1 MRRRKSTF
9 TAHTMRRAKEKFF
22 RTKEAFAPLFFYC
35 LWVPLVADKLNV
47 PPSLPAPDITGV
59 FSLLHRI
66 ISFFSSLLPYFGQFI
81 LTALF
86 WVLGIPTLA
95 FVFLKLGRNHADV
108 VYILRES
115 KRFLSNFFGLSFSE
129 MLANARVALSL
140 PGTLTIWC
148 RKLLFWVDKLI
159 SLVSHKYM
167 GGQILEAARISNEEA
182 FLGWT
187 ISRMQFGKLLSSYA
201 EQVRELVY
209 KFFEGK
215 SHALELSSVLGTCF
229 ELFFGTHLI
238 DSHKVPSLASFQT
251 GSTERLKIS
260 HHIE

>member
-1 MRRRKSTF
+1 
-9 TAHTMRRAKEKFF
+9 MRRAKEKFF

-66 ISFFSSLLPYFGQFI
+66 ISFFSTLLPYFGQFI

-95 FVFLKLGRNHADV
+95 FVFLKLGRNYADV

-187 ISRMQFGKLLSSYA
+187 ISRM
-201 EQVRELVY
+201 
-209 KFFEGK
+209 
-215 SHALELSSVLGTCF
+215 
-229 ELFFGTHLI
+229 
-238 DSHKVPSLASFQT
+238 
-251 GSTERLKIS
+251 
-260 HHIE
+260 